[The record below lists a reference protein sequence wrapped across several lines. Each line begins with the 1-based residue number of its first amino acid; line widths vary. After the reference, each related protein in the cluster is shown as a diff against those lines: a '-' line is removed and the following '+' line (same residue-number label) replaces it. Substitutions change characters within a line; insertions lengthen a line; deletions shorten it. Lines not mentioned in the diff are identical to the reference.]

1 MSIFNESSI
10 SAMVFLR
17 ETKAWNEWEKLLG
30 GEIPCNIRWNIGWRN
45 QCELMI

>member
-30 GEIPCNIRWNIGWRN
+30 GKYLVILDGILDGGISVNS
-45 QCELMI
+45 